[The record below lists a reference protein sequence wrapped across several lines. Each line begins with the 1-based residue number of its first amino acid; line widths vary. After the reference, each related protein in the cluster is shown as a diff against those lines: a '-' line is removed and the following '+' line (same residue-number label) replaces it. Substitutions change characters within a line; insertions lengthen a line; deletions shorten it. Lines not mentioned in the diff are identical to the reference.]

1 MLVNRGTPV
10 EGTKK
15 VRILAGE
22 REVIVCFV
30 LRREGSEVSNYD
42 ERRKRQGP
50 RATS

>member
-1 MLVNRGTPV
+1 MAEESCRGRAYVLLVNRGTPV

-30 LRREGSEVSNYD
+30 L
-42 ERRKRQGP
+42 
-50 RATS
+50 